1 MIDCHDFIICYSE
14 NQFTDKENSFT
25 FIQKGNYII
34 DKINYGGI
42 SFIPLSQSKCLVL
55 KSDKKYFELISFN
68 SLSSKYK

>member
-42 SFIPLSQSKCLVL
+42 
-55 KSDKKYFELISFN
+55 
-68 SLSSKYK
+68 